1 MDFLR
6 LNENISPRPTI
17 NVGGIAVFKGFLPI
31 TDQTKI
37 VEDLRHV
44 VEKAPTFSPKTKFG
58 KKMSVKLT
66 AAGEFGWFSDHR
78 GYRYEKR
85 HPSGV
90 SWPEIPSSILS
101 IWRFLASQAPSPQCC
116 LVNYYEKDARMG
128 MHQDRDEA
136 NFEWPVVS
144 ISLGDDALLRVGGP
158 TKGGKTSSVWL
169 QSGDIAVMGGDARLN
184 FHGIDRIK
192 FKSSNLLKKGGRLNV
207 TLRVVT

>member
-90 SWPEIPSSILS
+90 SWPEIPSSI
-101 IWRFLASQAPSPQCC
+101 FLLCI
-116 LVNYYEKDARMG
+116 N
-128 MHQDRDEA
+128 
-136 NFEWPVVS
+136 N
-144 ISLGDDALLRVGGP
+144 
-158 TKGGKTSSVWL
+158 SV
-169 QSGDIAVMGGDARLN
+169 
-184 FHGIDRIK
+184 
-192 FKSSNLLKKGGRLNV
+192 
-207 TLRVVT
+207 